1 MADLPYQ
8 SLYRRYRPQRFDEVR
23 GQDHVTMALR
33 NAVANGRTT
42 HAYLF
47 SGPRGTGKTS
57 TARILAAALNCA
69 APVDGEPCGVC
80 ESCVAVRTGA
90 SFDVVEVDAASNNK
104 IDEMRT
110 LLERVALGSPGRWK
124 VYIIDEVHMLST
136 GSSNALLKTLE
147 EPPGHV
153 IFVLATTD
161 PQKVLPTIR
170 SRTQHY
176 EFRLLGPEL
185 LGSLMADVNERAGLG
200 LDPGTLDRVVR
211 RGNGS
216 ARDALSALDQAAAA
230 GGAED
235 EIESIPAIVDA
246 LAAKDAAAALV
257 AVADAA
263 RRGRDPQ
270 RLAVETVEHLRT
282 AFLLTMAPELAG
294 VPADQRAQ
302 LEERGRRLGPAATV
316 RAMEVLGETLVA
328 MRDALDARVTFELAL
343 VRLCAPK
350 ADTSPAAIVERLEA
364 LERQASGAEPARPS
378 PAPTAP
384 SPPSGAPPAPGPVAP
399 RAASPEPPP
408 ARNAGPPPL
417 SSRPSP
423 PDSAPRPP
431 DRAPAGPRPTIG
443 AMRQRGN
450 NQPVPAP
457 PPPAPDHAPPQAG
470 TRPAPTRDELTKAWG
485 DTVLP
490 ALANGIR
497 SIYRQGRW
505 TAVDDGVAT
514 FVLPNEVYRD
524 RARDRKADVERA
536 LGSHFG
542 THLAVRLDVE
552 RDGGAPSPG
561 STAGAGSPKARVED
575 EEEVSAHEFAQL
587 EAAPDAPS
595 SAEARLLEV
604 FPGSEEITG

>member
-80 ESCVAVRTGA
+80 ESCIAVRTGA

-257 AVADAA
+257 AVADATG
-263 RRGRDPQ
+263 RGRDPQ

-328 MRDALDARVTFELAL
+328 MRDALDTRVTFELAL

-350 ADTSPAAIVERLEA
+350 ADASPEAIVERLEA
-364 LERQASGAEPARPS
+364 LERQASGAEPARPAPAS
-378 PAPTAP
+378 AAPAPP
-384 SPPSGAPPAPGPVAP
+384 AP
-399 RAASPEPPP
+399 RAASPEAP
-408 ARNAGPPPL
+408 AGRDAGPPPL
-417 SSRPSP
+417 STRPASP
-423 PDSAPRPP
+423 QPAPPGRGPT
-431 DRAPAGPRPTIG
+431 GPRPTIG

-450 NQPVPAP
+450 NQPQPAPAP
-457 PPPAPDHAPPQAG
+457 PPAPEHGTPAA

-490 ALANGIR
+490 GLANGIR

-542 THLAVRLDVE
+542 SHLTVRLDVE

-561 STAGAGSPKARVED
+561 STAGPGSPEARVEV
-575 EEEVSAHEFAQL
+575 EEEVSVQEFAQL
-587 EAAPDAPS
+587 EPAPDAPS

>member
-1 MADLPYQ
+1 MVELPHQ

-33 NAVANGRTT
+33 NAVASGRTT

-69 APVDGEPCGVC
+69 TPAEGEPCGTC
-80 ESCVAVRTGA
+80 DSCVAVRTGA

-110 LLERVALGSPGRWK
+110 LLERVVLGSPGRWK

-185 LGSLMADVNERAGLG
+185 LSTLMADVNERAGLG
-200 LDPGTLDRVVR
+200 LDPQTLDRVVR

-235 EIESIPAIVDA
+235 EIESIPAIVEA
-246 LAAKDAAAALV
+246 LAAKDAGAALV
-257 AVADAA
+257 AVAEAA

-270 RLAVETVEHLRT
+270 RLAVETVQHLRT
-282 AFLLTMAPELAG
+282 AFLLTMAPDLAG
-294 VPADQRAQ
+294 VPAHERVQ

-350 ADTSPAAIVERLEA
+350 ADTSPAAIVERLET
-364 LERQASGAEPARPS
+364 LERRVATGTPADGRPTPPPPPSSPRAEAPAR
-378 PAPTAP
+378 
-384 SPPSGAPPAPGPVAP
+384 
-399 RAASPEPPP
+399 E
-408 ARNAGPPPL
+408 AGPPPL
-417 SSRPSP
+417 ATRGQSP
-423 PDSAPRPP
+423 TT
-431 DRAPAGPRPTIG
+431 RATIG
-443 AMRQRGN
+443 AMRQRGA
-450 NQPVPAP
+450 PAAP
-457 PPPAPDHAPPQAG
+457 PPPAPQ
-470 TRPAPTRDELTKAWG
+470 PAAMPGATPAATGAVPSRDELTKAWG
-485 DTVLP
+485 DAVLP
-490 ALANGIR
+490 ALGNGIR

-505 TAVDDGVAT
+505 TAVEDGVAT
-514 FVLPNEVYRD
+514 FVLPNEMYRD
-524 RARDRKADVERA
+524 RAEDKKAEVEQALAAHFRA
-536 LGSHFG
+536 RVALQLG
-542 THLAVRLDVE
+542 VE
-552 RDGGAPSPG
+552 RDAVAPGSGPVLRGSAPATAVSRSGGAD
-561 STAGAGSPKARVED
+561 AGGDDID
-575 EEEVSAHEFAQL
+575 EHVSAHEFAQF
-587 EAAPDAPS
+587 EPAPDAPT
-595 SAEARLLEV
+595 SAESRLLEA
-604 FPGSEEITG
+604 FPGSEEITS